1 MHLPLLL
8 ASGHGSGDLHGL
20 LFWISFLTIVVVVL
34 IAATATCLVAAA
46 RSYDRPARRV
56 AARPARHGG

>member
-46 RSYDRPARRV
+46 RSYDRPAR
-56 AARPARHGG
+56 HGG